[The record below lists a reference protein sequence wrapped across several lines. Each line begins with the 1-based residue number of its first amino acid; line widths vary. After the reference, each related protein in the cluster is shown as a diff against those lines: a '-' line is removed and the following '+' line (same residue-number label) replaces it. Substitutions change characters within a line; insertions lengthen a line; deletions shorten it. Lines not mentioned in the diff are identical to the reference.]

1 MIRNRPSGMM
11 VHVASS
17 SVEPSICTATGWRFL
32 LYMMEKLT
40 TSRITIVSPMRLT
53 STMKKYSASICG
65 AIFDAS
71 GGNSA
76 KFVIH
81 LTRNCQNTWLM
92 CSIPLS
98 VHLFACVLL
107 IVPVLQ
113 PVIAAEHQEHE
124 SAQRNHRYQAA
135 QLHHAG

>member
-1 MIRNRPSGMM
+1 MIRNRPSGMI

-32 LYMMEKLT
+32 LYRIEKLT
-40 TSRITIVSPMRLT
+40 SKRTTIVSPIRLI

-76 KFVIH
+76 KSVIH
-81 LTRNCQNTWLM
+81 LTRNCHSTWL
-92 CSIPLS
+92 I
-98 VHLFACVLL
+98 
-107 IVPVLQ
+107 
-113 PVIAAEHQEHE
+113 
-124 SAQRNHRYQAA
+124 
-135 QLHHAG
+135 